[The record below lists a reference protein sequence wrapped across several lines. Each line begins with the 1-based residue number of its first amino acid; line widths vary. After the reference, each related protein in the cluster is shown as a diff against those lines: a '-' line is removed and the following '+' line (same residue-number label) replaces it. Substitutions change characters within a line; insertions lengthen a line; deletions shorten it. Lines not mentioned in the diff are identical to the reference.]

1 VLIYSV
7 HYWER
12 ESELLSDC
20 IHTCVNLF
28 STLLGERVGVTIR
41 LYITCVNIEGGE
53 PSWRYMRSLE
63 RVGLTDCIYTFLFD
77 FPTLHNNEFEL
88 ELELEVELESE
99 LELELRRR
107 GETQHY

>member
-1 VLIYSV
+1 
-7 HYWER
+7 
-12 ESELLSDC
+12 
-20 IHTCVNLF
+20 
-28 STLLGERVGVTIR
+28 
-41 LYITCVNIEGGE
+41 
-53 PSWRYMRSLE
+53 MRSLE